1 MLLSTFILY
10 LVRFVV
16 SDNIEYDVKNGV
28 ESTSLR
34 LLQVSICIRP
44 RRVLVSK
51 HRNRLYLT
59 KDRRA
64 ISSSDI
70 AHYALAD
77 LSRITTQL
85 WEQPVFHRRMA

>member
-10 LVRFVV
+10 IARFVV
-16 SDNIEYDVKNGV
+16 SGNIRYYVKYGV

-34 LLQVSICIRP
+34 MLQASICIRSK
-44 RRVLVSK
+44 RVLVNK
-51 HRNRLYLT
+51 HRNRHYLT
-59 KDRRA
+59 KVRRA

-70 AHYALAD
+70 AHYALTD

-85 WEQPVFHRRMA
+85 WEQPVF